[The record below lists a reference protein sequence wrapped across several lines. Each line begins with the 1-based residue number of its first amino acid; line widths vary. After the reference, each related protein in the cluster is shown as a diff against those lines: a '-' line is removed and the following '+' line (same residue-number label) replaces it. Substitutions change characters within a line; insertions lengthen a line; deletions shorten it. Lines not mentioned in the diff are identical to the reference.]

1 MHRRDSSQ
9 NVTEITSGETCD
21 RWLVIR
27 RILDA
32 SNISIQ
38 VSLELVYAFTGHE
51 VKDETALWATQTTV
65 MMISISL
72 VLSETSAD
80 VTGIVY
86 YPSCHWYSLC
96 LLTEGWP
103 GWVDL
108 GG

>member
-27 RILDA
+27 RMLDA

-51 VKDETALWATQTTV
+51 VKDETAL
-65 MMISISL
+65 
-72 VLSETSAD
+72 
-80 VTGIVY
+80 
-86 YPSCHWYSLC
+86 
-96 LLTEGWP
+96 
-103 GWVDL
+103 
-108 GG
+108 